1 MENLHIQKD
10 NPKIVHAFGK
20 EGLGDKMLCTA
31 TVGVP
36 KFSFC
41 DESHPK
47 HSKKQKQKQ
56 KEKTAENMEPLM
68 VNKKKKLN
76 WRVLLLQTNLAG
88 LYN

>member
-10 NPKIVHAFGK
+10 NPKIIHAFGM
-20 EGLGDKMLCTA
+20 EGLGDKKLCTA

-47 HSKKQKQKQ
+47 HSKKK
-56 KEKTAENMEPLM
+56 KEPAENMEPLI
-68 VNKKKKLN
+68 VNKKTLTGEFCCRRPT
-76 WRVLLLQTNLAG
+76 WQDCITE
-88 LYN
+88 